1 LGSVTILIADDE
13 PYIVRSLSYILQRE
27 GISFA
32 IATDGQ
38 EALQMVRQHRP
49 KIFFLDIMMPK
60 KSGFEVC
67 SEVKK
72 DPVLRST
79 HIIMLTAKGQEED
92 KQKSLTSGANEY
104 ITKPFSPR
112 QVLARV
118 RELLGSP
125 TIGS

>member
-60 KSGFEVC
+60 K
-67 SEVKK
+67 
-72 DPVLRST
+72 
-79 HIIMLTAKGQEED
+79 
-92 KQKSLTSGANEY
+92 
-104 ITKPFSPR
+104 

-118 RELLGSP
+118 KKLLASP
-125 TIGS
+125 TTGS